1 MKKLNANIQTKT
13 AEKICEF
20 YGLNFKEY
28 FEVMETEQFYASETI
43 KGVRRVLRT
52 IFNEAIRY
60 DWITKNPVCM
70 TKIGVGNSNISIR
83 EVAEKEVYSITESQE
98 FIKALDRMPEE
109 LIYKK
114 VPLKFLILTGVRISE
129 LQGLRWSD
137 IDFEHKVVHI
147 QRNRIY
153 SSSVG
158 TYEKDPKTKTSKRII
173 PLPQDLVD
181 DLIKFQ
187 DWFKEADDK
196 FDEHLDST
204 YIVSNVYRQ
213 PAEIGVVRQWLD
225 KFEKDN
231 GFKHVCCHGLRHTYC
246 SVLLTQSVP
255 IQTVTKYLGHSE
267 STVTLEVYSHFMPD
281 TQERALNALD
291 VITGKK

>member
-1 MKKLNANIQTKT
+1 MI
-13 AEKICEF
+13 
-20 YGLNFKEY
+20 
-28 FEVMETEQFYASETI
+28 
-43 KGVRRVLRT
+43 
-52 IFNEAIRY
+52 
-60 DWITKNPVCM
+60 
-70 TKIGVGNSNISIR
+70 
-83 EVAEKEVYSITESQE
+83 
-98 FIKALDRMPEE
+98 
-109 LIYKK
+109 
-114 VPLKFLILTGVRISE
+114 
-129 LQGLRWSD
+129 
-137 IDFEHKVVHI
+137 
-147 QRNRIY
+147 
-153 SSSVG
+153 
-158 TYEKDPKTKTSKRII
+158 
-173 PLPQDLVD
+173 D

-187 DWFKEADDK
+187 DWFREADDK

-213 PAEIGVVRQWLD
+213 PAGIGVVRQWLD